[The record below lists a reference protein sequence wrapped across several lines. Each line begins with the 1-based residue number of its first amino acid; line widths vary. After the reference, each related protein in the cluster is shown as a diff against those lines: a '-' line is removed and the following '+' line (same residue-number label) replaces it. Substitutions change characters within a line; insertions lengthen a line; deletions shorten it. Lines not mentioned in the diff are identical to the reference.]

1 MIPNESPMPGMSSQP
16 NPAIDYNVKYMKI
29 DLDDPGDKMD
39 LQDIETRA
47 LRDAGVQILTRDKFT
62 FMDRYFMII
71 SYMERNAA

>member
-1 MIPNESPMPGMSSQP
+1 MPLMSSTK
-16 NPAIDYNVKYMKI
+16 NEANDYNIKYLKV
-29 DLDDPGDKMD
+29 DLDDASGIVD

-47 LRDAGVQILTRDKFT
+47 LRDAGVQIMTRDKFT